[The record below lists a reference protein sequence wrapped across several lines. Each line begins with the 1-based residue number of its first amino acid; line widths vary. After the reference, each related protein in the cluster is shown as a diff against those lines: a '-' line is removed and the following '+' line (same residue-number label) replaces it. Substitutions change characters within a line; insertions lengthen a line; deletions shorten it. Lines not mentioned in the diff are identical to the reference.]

1 MKEFDYT
8 AAVESAAKTW
18 WAEHGNVRVGDDE
31 SPVDWDLLPGAVKA
45 QIRMVLFEAVVA
57 AVDTA
62 LEQQEFER
70 MMGG

>member
-1 MKEFDYT
+1 MEEFDYT
-8 AAVESAAKTW
+8 AAVESAAKAW
-18 WAEHGNVRVGDDE
+18 WAEHGFVKVGDDDTPLAWE
-31 SPVDWDLLPGAVKA
+31 LIPGAVKA
-45 QIRMVLFEAVVA
+45 QIRMILFEAVVA